1 MATRRSASV
10 RIGSR
15 LVAAAVA
22 LAVAGDAARGQS
34 FHLVGLLPN
43 GGAST
48 VTSLSADG
56 RMAGGTATRVP
67 GQHGFIWTAGQGRN
81 DFGLEPG
88 VPSITLVQ
96 GLSGDGTTAVGFRG
110 DGGFG
115 SRAFRYRGPGTYQ
128 ELPALSAVR
137 PDSEATGVSG
147 DGSIVV
153 GSAFPSGPP
162 SSNRMAVRWSAA
174 GPQGLGFLPN
184 GFSSE
189 ATAISRDGSTI
200 VGLSDQTNGSRLAFA
215 WRAGTGFTIL
225 PSGTDGTAFGV
236 NHDGRIVVGFVD
248 GNLGGVMWRDA
259 VATPLLLSPGLV
271 TATPRAVSDD
281 GGVAVGV
288 ARPAVGPSQLGGV
301 WTPALG
307 WELATDYLTRH
318 GVVVPQGLILGN
330 VAAVS
335 ADGRTLAGL
344 AYTSDFTITQ
354 GYVATIPA
362 SGGLGALVGIGML
375 AFRRQRPQR
384 R

>member
-248 GNLGGVMWRDA
+248 GNLGGVMWRDT

-318 GVVVPQGLILGN
+318 GVALPGSSVVHR
-330 VAAVS
+330 VSAVS
-335 ADGRTLAGL
+335 ADGRTIGGTGTFDGL
-344 AYTSDFTITQ
+344 TQ
-354 GYVATIPA
+354 GFVATIPA
-362 SGGLGALVGIGML
+362 PAAAPILAIAGML
-375 AFRRQRPQR
+375 VIRRRRPQP
-384 R
+384 